1 MRRVLSNLADN
12 AVKYAGVLPLK
23 LKLSVSV
30 EEGQACLRFADNG
43 AGVSRSQIDH
53 IFEEFWRGDDSRST
67 RGAEGSGLGLYI
79 VKYIVEAHG
88 GSVRARNDGGLV
100 IEIWLP
106 LREEKNEN
114 THC

>member
-1 MRRVLSNLADN
+1 MAYRLL
-12 AVKYAGVLPLK
+12 
-23 LKLSVSV
+23 VS
-30 EEGQACLRFADNG
+30 EKAEN
-43 AGVSRSQIDH
+43 QIDRD
-53 IFEEFWRGDDSRST
+53 I
-67 RGAEGSGLGLYI
+67 
-79 VKYIVEAHG
+79 KYIVEAHG